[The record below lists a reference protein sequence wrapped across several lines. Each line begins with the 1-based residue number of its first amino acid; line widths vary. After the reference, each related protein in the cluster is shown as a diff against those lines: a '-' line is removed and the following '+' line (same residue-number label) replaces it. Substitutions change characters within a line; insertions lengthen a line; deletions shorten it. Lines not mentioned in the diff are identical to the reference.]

1 MQRREFIA
9 ALGGAAAWP
18 IAANGQQRPMVAIG
32 FLGAGTL
39 EQGRRNFDAVRPG
52 LADLGY
58 VEGHNLEVRFRCAD
72 YHNERLTALATEL
85 VESPVAAIIAGSGP
99 SVSAAQAATRSI
111 PIIFFT
117 GYDPVESGFVVS
129 LNRPGGNV
137 TGIFLLDTS
146 LAIKRLEVLHELVPS
161 VKSMASLE
169 SPTNDASIENSNLQL
184 KAAATALG
192 IQMRIHTVVQPSE
205 FEETFESLV
214 RDRVGALIISGYAV
228 FHNNRDQLI
237 ALTARHGIPAIYVIR
252 EYPEAGALCS
262 YGTSYPAVYRQ
273 IGVYAGRILK
283 GEKPA
288 DLPVQQITKIELVI
302 NLKTAKSLGITVPQT
317 LLARADEVIE

>member
-1 MQRREFIA
+1 MRRREFMTL
-9 ALGGAAAWP
+9 LGVAAWP
-18 IAANGQQRPMVAIG
+18 VAANAQQRPMVAIG
-32 FLGAGTL
+32 FLGVGTL
-39 EQGRRNFDAVRPG
+39 EQARRNFDAVRPG
-52 LADLGY
+52 FADLGY
-58 VEGHNLEVRFRCAD
+58 VEGQNLEVRFRCAD
-72 YHNERLTALATEL
+72 YHSERLASLATEL
-85 VESPVAAIIAGSGP
+85 VQSPVAAIIAGSGP
-99 SVSAAQAATRSI
+99 SVSAARAATRSI

-117 GYDPVESGFVVS
+117 GYDPVESGFVAS

-137 TGIFLLDTS
+137 TGVFLLDTS

-161 VKSMASLE
+161 VKSVASLE

-192 IQMRIHTVVQPSE
+192 IQLVVQPSE

-214 RDRVGALIISGYAV
+214 RDHVGAILVSGYAV

-262 YGTSYPAVYRQ
+262 YGTSYPAAYRQ
-273 IGVYAGRILK
+273 VGVYAGRVLK
-283 GEKPA
+283 GEEPA